1 MNLLTGASMV
11 MWKCLMLLN
20 SLLYIWLQDNNIV
33 FWRKFVNEY
42 FAPRA
47 KKRWCVSLYG
57 SGGQQPTGVFQQVS
71 IELGSIFSSLLL
83 NFLCNIVVS
92 VSFPTT
98 SQSLG
103 EPVNSSNQVKNN
115 SKEYSSQIWESFSY
129 FLKSLRPYAKQL
141 TMSVVSLRQRLL
153 PRSLICLLAAY

>member
-1 MNLLTGASMV
+1 MVFPYHFFESFWRTMVLGQNQFLWEPLVGQGSGIPEPFLLVLFLEKSEKTASYIDMNLLTGASMV
-11 MWKCLMLLN
+11 MWKCLLLLN

-71 IELGSIFSSLLL
+71 IELDSIFSSLLL
-83 NFLCNIVVS
+83 NFLCNTVVS
-92 VSFPTT
+92 VFFPTAIH
-98 SQSLG
+98 SL
-103 EPVNSSNQVKNN
+103 PTH
-115 SKEYSSQIWESFSY
+115 
-129 FLKSLRPYAKQL
+129 P
-141 TMSVVSLRQRLL
+141 
-153 PRSLICLLAAY
+153 IC